1 MKNYIKELRS
11 KFKKYEI
18 DGYVIPKNDDYFT
31 EYSKLNR
38 LEVIS
43 NFSGSAGL
51 AIILK
56 NKNYLFTDGRYTI
69 QSKIESGKNFK
80 IYGFEKLINCSLF
93 KNLTLGIDPKL
104 FTNTQIKNYFLKHNK
119 IKYVEKNLID
129 EIKKQKEHTSI
140 PFFSLDKNI
149 VGESINS
156 KLNKITKYL
165 KKNKS
170 DYIFISAPE
179 NVAWTLNIRGGDG
192 PNSPIPNSRL
202 IVSKSKKILLISN
215 LKKCKQLLK
224 NKIIKKDEFLD
235 VNTLPSKILHLKGKN
250 FIVDDKSCS
259 IFYENLIKSKFKII
273 KREDPIYL
281 LKAIKNKTEIKNMIN
296 AHILD
301 GVALTKFLFWI
312 KKINKKKITEVEAAK
327 KLENFR
333 KLNKNFLYPSFDTI
347 AGSGKNGAI
356 VHYRAKKEK
365 CRTINRNDIFL
376 CDSGGQYKY
385 GTTDVTRTI
394 CFSKQKQNIK
404 NIFTKVLK
412 GHIAVATTD
421 INKDDTGKKIDKRA
435 RKFLNKSNLDYAHGT
450 GHGVGFFLNVHEG
463 PQSITKINTVKIREG
478 MILSNE
484 PGYYKTNE
492 YGIRI
497 ENLVYVKK
505 IKKNLS
511 FQNLTMAP
519 IEKDLI
525 NFDLLTIDEKNYL
538 FKYHLEVYSK
548 ISKYLNPNERKLVS
562 YFYLAFSKIQLGQL
576 LLFLTVWHNLL
587 FF

>member
-1 MKNYIKELRS
+1 MRNYIKILRS

-18 DGYVIPKNDDYFT
+18 DGYVIPKNDDFFT

-69 QSKIESGKNFK
+69 QSRIESGKNFK
-80 IYGFEKLINCSLF
+80 IYSFEKLINCSLF
-93 KNLTLGIDPKL
+93 KNLRLGIDPKL
-104 FTNTQIKNYFLKHNK
+104 FTNIQIKNYFLKYNK
-119 IKYVEKNLID
+119 IKHIEKNLID
-129 EIKKQKEHTSI
+129 EIKKQKESKTI
-140 PFFSLDKNI
+140 PFFSLDKKV
-149 VGESINS
+149 VGESVNS
-156 KLNKITKYL
+156 KLNKISKYL

-179 NVAWTLNIRGGDG
+179 NVAWILNIRGGDS
-192 PNSPIPNSRL
+192 PNSPVPNSRL
-202 IVSKSKKILLISN
+202 IISKSKKILLITD
-215 LKKCKQLLK
+215 LKKCKKLLK
-224 NKIIKKDEFLD
+224 KKVIKKNEFLN
-235 VNTLPSKILHLKGKN
+235 VNYLSKQILALKGKN
-250 FIVDDKSCS
+250 FIVDGKSCS
-259 IFYENLIKSKFKII
+259 IYFENLIKSKFKII
-273 KREDPIYL
+273 NREDPTYL
-281 LKAIKNKTEIKNMIN
+281 LKAVKNKTEIENMTN
-296 AHILD
+296 AHISD

-312 KKINKKKITEVEAAK
+312 KKINKRKITEVEAAK

-347 AGSGKNGAI
+347 TGSGKNGAI
-356 VHYRAKKEK
+356 VHYRAKQGN
-365 CRTINRNDIFL
+365 CRTINKRDLLL

-394 CFSKQKQNIK
+394 CFSKQKQKIK

-421 INKDDTGKKIDKRA
+421 VSKDNIGKKIDKRA
-435 RKFLNKSNLDYAHGT
+435 RKFLNEINLDYAHGT
-450 GHGVGFFLNVHEG
+450 GHGVGYFLNVHEG

-505 IKKNLS
+505 VNKKLL
-511 FQNLTMAP
+511 FQNFTMAP

-525 NFDLLTIDEKNYL
+525 NFDLLTVTEKNYL

-548 ISKYLNPNERKLVS
+548 ISKYLNPNEKKW
-562 YFYLAFSKIQLGQL
+562 LASFI
-576 LLFLTVWHNLL
+576 
-587 FF
+587 

>member
-1 MKNYIKELRS
+1 MKNCLKKLKS

-38 LEVIS
+38 LQVIS

-149 VGESINS
+149 VGESTNS
-156 KLNKITKYL
+156 KLNKITKHL

-179 NVAWTLNIRGGDG
+179 NVAWTLNVRGGDG

-202 IVSKSKKILLISN
+202 IVSKSKKILFISN

-235 VNTLPSKILHLKGKN
+235 INTLPSKILHLKGEN

-312 KKINKKKITEVEAAK
+312 KKINKKKITEVQAAK

-356 VHYRAKKEK
+356 VHYHAKKEK
-365 CRTINRNDIFL
+365 CRTINRNDILL

-394 CFSKQKQNIK
+394 CFSKQKHSIK

-421 INKDDTGKKIDKRA
+421 INKNDTGKKIDKRA

-505 IKKNLS
+505 TKKNLS

-525 NFDLLTIDEKNYL
+525 NFNLLTIDEKNYL
-538 FKYHLEVYSK
+538 FNYHLEVYSK
-548 ISKYLNPNERKLVS
+548 ISKYLSPNERRW
-562 YFYLAFSKIQLGQL
+562 LASFI
-576 LLFLTVWHNLL
+576 
-587 FF
+587 

>member
-1 MKNYIKELRS
+1 MRNYIKVLRD
-11 KFKKYEI
+11 KFNKYEI
-18 DGYVIPKNDDYFT
+18 DGYVVPKNDEFFT

-38 LEVIS
+38 LEIIS

-80 IYGFEKLINCSLF
+80 IYGFEKLKNCSLF
-93 KNLTLGIDPKL
+93 KSLTLGIDPKL
-104 FTNTQIKNYFLKHNK
+104 FTNTQIKNYFLKYNK
-119 IKYVEKNLID
+119 IRHIEKNLID
-129 EIKKQKEHTSI
+129 EIKKQKKNITT

-156 KLNKITKYL
+156 KLSKITKYL

-179 NVAWTLNIRGGDG
+179 NVAWILNIRGNDS

-202 IVSKSKKILLISN
+202 IISKSKKILLISN
-215 LKKCKQLLK
+215 LKKCKNLLK
-224 NKIIKKDEFLD
+224 NKTIKKNEFLD
-235 VNTLPSKILHLKGKN
+235 VNDLPEKLLKFKEKK

-259 IFYENLIKSKFKII
+259 IFYENLIRSTNKII
-273 KREDPIYL
+273 NRKDPTYL
-281 LKAIKNKTEIKNMIN
+281 FKAIKNKIEIMNMID

-301 GVALTKFLFWI
+301 GVALTKFLYWI
-312 KKINKKKITEVEAAK
+312 KKINKKKINEVEAAK

-347 AGSGKNGAI
+347 AGSGRNGAI
-356 VHYRAKKEK
+356 VHYRAKKEN
-365 CRTINRNDIFL
+365 CRTINKKDILL

-394 CFSKQKQNIK
+394 CFSNQKQNIK

-412 GHIAVATTD
+412 GHIAVATSD
-421 INKDDTGKKIDKRA
+421 INKNDIGKKIDKRA
-435 RKFLNKSNLDYAHGT
+435 RKFLIKNKLDYAHGT

-463 PQSITKINTVKIREG
+463 PQAITKINTVKIREG

-484 PGYYKTNE
+484 PGYYKSNE

-497 ENLVYVKK
+497 ENLIYVN
-505 IKKNLS
+505 KKNGRL
-511 FQNLTMAP
+511 FFENLTLAP

-525 NFDLLTIDEKNYL
+525 NFDLLTVNEKNYL

-548 ISKYLNPNERKLVS
+548 IFEYLNPNERKW
-562 YFYLAFSKIQLGQL
+562 LASFI
-576 LLFLTVWHNLL
+576 
-587 FF
+587 